1 MWLYQYLTFVSDMQV
16 LDVEVS
22 SKQMSR
28 TLDVS
33 DSEVSDRLRSPSRGN
48 VVLDVSDT
56 SWTLKGWILDV

>member
-56 SWTLKGWILDV
+56 SWTLKGGILDV

>member
-1 MWLYQYLTFVSDMQV
+1 MSIYQYLTFVSDMQV

>member
-1 MWLYQYLTFVSDMQV
+1 MSIYQYLTFVSDMQV

-56 SWTLKGWILDV
+56 SWTLKGGILDV